1 MSHGGSHASTSHK
14 AHVAPWKKEEVQRLT
29 QLLLD
34 NPVVGIAEV
43 SGIPAP
49 QMQQMRQ
56 SLRGAVHVVGSKNR
70 LLHLAIAEA
79 AKSRPG
85 IEGLAARMKGQSVLL
100 ATKQNPFKLFKSLKA
115 GASMA
120 PLKGGQA
127 APNDIFIPKGPTAF
141 GPGPIVGEL
150 QKVGIPAK
158 IEAGKVVISKD
169 STPLKAGQVAS
180 AELAT
185 MLAKLAIRPVE
196 LKIDLKAAFEK
207 DTMFLPEALGIDET
221 VIFGQIGVAVR
232 TARELSLATG
242 WITVDTADALLGKA
256 YKQAIALILEGGLAV
271 DDAVKQTVTEDYAK
285 VLASIGKKESDL
297 SDELKARLGDAV
309 KILSQVAAAAPA
321 SAGASASK
329 EEEKPEEKGVTE
341 DEAAAGLG
349 DLFG

>member
-1 MSHGGSHASTSHK
+1 MTKGSTLDH
-14 AHVAPWKKEEVQRLT
+14 AHVAPWKKDEVDRLT
-29 QLLLD
+29 KIIRD
-34 NPVVGIAEV
+34 NAVIAVAEV
-43 SGIPAP
+43 GGIPGP
-49 QMQQMRQ
+49 QMQAMRQ
-56 SLRGAVHVVGSKNR
+56 SLRGHVQVLGSKNR
-70 LLHLAIAEA
+70 LLAIALKEA
-79 AKSRPG
+79 GKSRPG
-85 IEGLAARMKGQSVLL
+85 VEQLAGKLHGQSVIL
-100 ATKQNPFKLFKSLKA
+100 ATNQNPFKLFKSLKA
-115 GASMA
+115 GASKA
-120 PLKGGQA
+120 PLKGGQIS
-127 APNDIFIPKGPTAF
+127 PVDIVVPKGGTPF

-158 IEAGKVVISKD
+158 IDAGKVVIQKD
-169 STPLKAGQVAS
+169 ATPVKAGQVVS
-180 AELAT
+180 QELAA
-185 MLAKLAIRPVE
+185 MLAKLEIRPVE

-207 DTMFLPEALGIDET
+207 DTMFLPEALGIDEG

-232 TARELSLATG
+232 TARELSLQTG

-256 YKQAIALILEGGLAV
+256 YKQAIALILEKGLAV
-271 DDAVKQTVTEDYAK
+271 DEAVKQTVTEDYAK

-297 SDELKARLGDAV
+297 SDELKTRLGDAV

>member
-1 MSHGGSHASTSHK
+1 VTHQ

-29 QLLLD
+29 QLLVD
-34 NPVVGIAEV
+34 NPVVAVAEV

-56 SLRGAVHVVGSKNR
+56 SLRGNVHVVGSKNR
-70 LLHLAIAEA
+70 LLAIAIQEA
-79 AKSRPG
+79 AKQRPG
-85 IEGLAARMKGQSVLL
+85 IEALAERLHGQSVLL

-127 APNDIFIPKGPTAF
+127 APNDIFIAKGPTPF

-158 IEAGKVVISKD
+158 IEGGKVVISKD
-169 STPLKAGQVAS
+169 ATPLKAGQVAS
-180 AELAT
+180 AELAN
-185 MLAKLAIRPVE
+185 MLAKLEIKPVE

-207 DTMFLPEALGIDET
+207 DTMFLPEALGIDED

-232 TARELSLATG
+232 TARELSLMTG
-242 WITVDTADALLGKA
+242 WITPETADALLGRA
-256 YKQAIALILEGGLAV
+256 YKQAIALILEKGLEV
-271 DDAVKQTVTEDYAK
+271 DEAVKQTVTEDYAK

-309 KILSQVAAAAPA
+309 KILSQVAVAAPA
-321 SAGASASK
+321 SAGSAPAQA
-329 EEEKPEEKGVTE
+329 EEKPEEKGVSE